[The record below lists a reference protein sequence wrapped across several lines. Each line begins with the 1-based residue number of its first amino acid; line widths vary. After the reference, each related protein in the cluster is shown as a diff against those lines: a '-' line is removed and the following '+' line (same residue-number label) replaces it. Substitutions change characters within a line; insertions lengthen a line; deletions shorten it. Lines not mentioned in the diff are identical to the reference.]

1 MGAGPGG
8 LGAALLLAEDGHEV
22 TVIERDEPPPGGDP
36 EEIWRDW
43 RRPGVP
49 QARQIHAFFGRNRA
63 ILRAE
68 LPAVLDDLDHAGAV
82 RLDYGAPAEDLVG
95 IGARRTTLELVLR
108 RRVEE
113 HPRIDVL
120 SRVAA
125 RGLQRAAPVI
135 PGVPHIDGV
144 RTTVGAT
151 VDADLVVDAA
161 GRRSPLP
168 RLLAELGALPPHDEA
183 EADGFTYWTQWF
195 RVTGTPPVDATL
207 PFAHYDS
214 FTAVRFTADAGW
226 FAVCLT
232 GAADDRVLR
241 QLRDQRRFLAI
252 AAVLPPTR
260 EWVDPDVATPQGGIV
275 PMANILSRRRR
286 LERAGKPCV
295 TGLVSV
301 GDAVACNNPML
312 GRGVALG
319 LRHAQHLRDTL
330 RDLAPTPPT
339 SPPSTVAGSSRRSA
353 RGTRTRSAGTG
364 PDSPQCDRRA
374 APPDRHHPTSGR
386 SSCTQPTM
394 TPRCTGRSCESSTRS
409 NPQLRSSPTPPC
421 SRGST
426 SCCRIFRRRRGRPST
441 ARRSKSSSAGGAC
454 TVDLR
459 TVRFDRGPQTAQVRT
474 PSDAECVVPGR
485 GENGARRSGR
495 SSTAVEEQIELGPE
509 RELCP
514 ACRHRALGV
523 PRGGRAG
530 PGGGASAGRGGSGAD
545 RTPAPR
551 RCARRDGRPLARDDA
566 RHGQAAV

>member
-68 LPAVLDDLDHAGAV
+68 LPAVLDDLDRAGAV

-135 PGVPHIDGV
+135 PGVPHVDGV

-195 RVTGTPPVDATL
+195 RVT
-207 PFAHYDS
+207 AH
-214 FTAVRFTADAGW
+214 
-226 FAVCLT
+226 
-232 GAADDRVLR
+232 
-241 QLRDQRRFLAI
+241 
-252 AAVLPPTR
+252 
-260 EWVDPDVATPQGGIV
+260 
-275 PMANILSRRRR
+275 RR
-286 LERAGKPCV
+286 LTRPCR
-295 TGLVSV
+295 S
-301 GDAVACNNPML
+301 
-312 GRGVALG
+312 
-319 LRHAQHLRDTL
+319 
-330 RDLAPTPPT
+330 PTT
-339 SPPSTVAGSSRRSA
+339 TASPPSVSQQTPVGSPFASPARQMTAFCANCVTKAVSWRSLQSSH
-353 RGTRTRSAGTG
+353 RPGSGSTRT
-364 PDSPQCDRRA
+364 SPLRRA
-374 APPDRHHPTSGR
+374 A
-386 SSCTQPTM
+386 SCRWRT
-394 TPRCTGRSCESSTRS
+394 
-409 NPQLRSSPTPPC
+409 
-421 SRGST
+421 
-426 SCCRIFRRRRGRPST
+426 
-441 ARRSKSSSAGGAC
+441 SSAAGA
-454 TVDLR
+454 
-459 TVRFDRGPQTAQVRT
+459 G
-474 PSDAECVVPGR
+474 S
-485 GENGARRSGR
+485 N
-495 SSTAVEEQIELGPE
+495 
-509 RELCP
+509 
-514 ACRHRALGV
+514 
-523 PRGGRAG
+523 G
-530 PGGGASAGRGGSGAD
+530 PGS
-545 RTPAPR
+545 PA
-551 RCARRDGRPLARDDA
+551 
-566 RHGQAAV
+566 

>member
-1 MGAGPGG
+1 MAARTGQRRSIARVADICVMGAGPGG

-68 LPAVLDDLDHAGAV
+68 LPAVLDDLDRAGAV

-135 PGVPHIDGV
+135 PGVPHVDGV

-214 FTAVRFTADAGW
+214 FTAVRFTADVGW

-241 QLRDQRRFLAI
+241 QLRDQGRFLAI

-330 RDLAPTPPT
+330 RDLAPDAPDFT
-339 SPPSTVAGSSRRSA
+339 AEYSRRLEPEVDAWYADTVGWDRSRLATMRQA
-353 RGTRTRSAGTG
+353 RGATG
-364 PDSPQCDRRA
+364 PPPPDLRAQFLHAAHYDATLYRAFLRILNAFEPAAQVFANPAVLARVNELLPDLPPPPRPPLDRA
-374 APPDRHHPTSGR
+374 A
-386 SSCTQPTM
+386 
-394 TPRCTGRSCESSTRS
+394 
-409 NPQLRSSPTPPC
+409 L
-421 SRGST
+421 
-426 SCCRIFRRRRGRPST
+426 
-441 ARRSKSSSAGGAC
+441 
-454 TVDLR
+454 
-459 TVRFDRGPQTAQVRT
+459 
-474 PSDAECVVPGR
+474 
-485 GENGARRSGR
+485 
-495 SSTAVEEQIELGPE
+495 EEL
-509 RELCP
+509 L
-514 ACRHRALGV
+514 
-523 PRGGRAG
+523 GGR
-530 PGGGASAGRGGSGAD
+530 RV
-545 RTPAPR
+545 
-551 RCARRDGRPLARDDA
+551 
-566 RHGQAAV
+566 HG